1 MASDLGLESYF
12 RASLSALLTREQSI
26 DSQSKSDTPLGRTL
40 NPETS
45 SLLKMI
51 RVKPS

>member
-26 DSQSKSDTPLGRTL
+26 DSQSKSDTPLGRTP
-40 NPETS
+40 NSEAS
-45 SLLKMI
+45 SLFENA
-51 RVKPS
+51 P